1 MSGVLCFNVIEFI
14 DIFFLEDKKKD
25 GLKLQL
31 IVLYLFK
38 ESTQIT
44 YRHDLKCFYNSY
56 AGGLG
61 GDDSIAEKKIFLFL
75 KFGQRKHTKI
85 IEKFSA
91 AKANCHYSERLE
103 KWGTICRYARQVQ

>member
-14 DIFFLEDKKKD
+14 DIFFLEDKRKKD

-75 KFGQRKHTKI
+75 KN
-85 IEKFSA
+85 SA
-91 AKANCHYSERLE
+91 KGSTQ
-103 KWGTICRYARQVQ
+103 K